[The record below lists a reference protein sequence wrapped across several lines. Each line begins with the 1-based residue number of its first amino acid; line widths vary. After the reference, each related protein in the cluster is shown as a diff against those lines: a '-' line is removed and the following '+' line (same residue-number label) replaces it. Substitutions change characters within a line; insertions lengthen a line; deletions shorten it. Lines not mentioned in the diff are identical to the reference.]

1 MDATK
6 QEVTQE
12 QSEEDGEA
20 FVADVEEAKTNEEE
34 QLLPE
39 QVKTTVIVTFP
50 SVVHGAT
57 LIFAWGFFV
66 NMLYSLSV
74 VYSDC

>member
-12 QSEEDGEA
+12 QSEEDGKA
-20 FVADVEEAKTNEEE
+20 FVADVEETKTNEEE

-39 QVKTTVIVTFP
+39 QVKTAVIVTFP
-50 SVVHGAT
+50 SVVHGT
-57 LIFAWGFFV
+57 SLIFV